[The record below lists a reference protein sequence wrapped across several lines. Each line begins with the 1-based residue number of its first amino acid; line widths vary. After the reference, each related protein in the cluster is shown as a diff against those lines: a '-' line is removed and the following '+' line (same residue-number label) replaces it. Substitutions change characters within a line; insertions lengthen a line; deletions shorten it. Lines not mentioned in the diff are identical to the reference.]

1 MVAMC
6 SETTFEQSMA
16 NSKPKSYA
24 YNNKKP
30 TKTNEQLVAEIESL
44 FGEPYVNLKKLIPA
58 AAALE
63 FKHLTVPSYRNKL
76 LRARIK
82 YHQKSGH
89 LSTGESI
96 ARGELAD
103 WIHRDNSFKKLNSI
117 TAIVNARPDKIVLTG
132 ITMRTV
138 VGQVRVATKP
148 DPDNFEDALAAYIE
162 SDFEVHRLMVENSN
176 LKRQLETLQAE
187 KEKRAESNR
196 ENARKTRRKRS

>member
-1 MVAMC
+1 MC

-16 NSKPKSYA
+16 NAKPKSYA

-30 TKTNEQLVAEIESL
+30 SKTNEQLVAEIESL
-44 FGEPYVNLKKLIPA
+44 FGDPYVNLKKFIPA

-76 LRARIK
+76 LRVKIK

-89 LSTGESI
+89 LATGESI

-103 WIHRDNSFKKLNSI
+103 WIHRNDSFKKLNSI
-117 TAIVNARPDKIVLTG
+117 PAIVSARPNKIVLTG
-132 ITMRTV
+132 VTMGTV
-138 VGQVRVATKP
+138 IGQVRVATKP
-148 DPDNFEDALAAYIE
+148 DPNNFEAALAAYIE

-176 LKRQLETLQAE
+176 LKQQLGKLLAE
-187 KEKRAESNR
+187 KQKRAESNR
-196 ENARKTRRKRS
+196 ENARQTRRKRN

>member
-1 MVAMC
+1 
-6 SETTFEQSMA
+6 MA
-16 NSKPKSYA
+16 NSNPRRYA
-24 YNNKKP
+24 YSNKTP
-30 TKTNEQLVAEIESL
+30 TKSNEQLETEIESL
-44 FGEPYVNLKKLIPA
+44 FCDPYVNLRKFIPA

-103 WIHRDNSFKKLNSI
+103 WIHRDNSFKKLNTI

-138 VGQVRVATKP
+138 IGQVRVATKP
-148 DPDNFEDALAAYIE
+148 DPENFEDALAAYIE

-176 LKRQLETLQAE
+176 LKQQLEKLLAE
-187 KEKRAESNR
+187 KQKRAESNR
-196 ENARKTRRKRS
+196 ENARQTRRKRN

>member
-1 MVAMC
+1 MAP
-6 SETTFEQSMA
+6 ETPLELSVA
-16 NSKPKSYA
+16 NSNPRRYA
-24 YNNKKP
+24 YSNKTP
-30 TKTNEQLVAEIESL
+30 TKSNEQLETEIESL
-44 FGEPYVNLKKLIPA
+44 FCDPYVNLRKFIPA

-103 WIHRDNSFKKLNSI
+103 WIHRDNSFKKLNTI

-138 VGQVRVATKP
+138 IGQVRVATKP
-148 DPDNFEDALAAYIE
+148 DPENFEDALAAYIE

-176 LKRQLETLQAE
+176 LKHQLEKLLAE

-196 ENARKTRRKRS
+196 ENARQTRRKRN

>member
-1 MVAMC
+1 
-6 SETTFEQSMA
+6 MA

-30 TKTNEQLVAEIESL
+30 SKTNEQLVAEIESL
-44 FGEPYVNLKKLIPA
+44 FGDPYVNLKKFIPA

-76 LRARIK
+76 LRVRIK

-96 ARGELAD
+96 ARSELAD
-103 WIHRDNSFKKLNSI
+103 WIHRDNSFKKLNNIPSI
-117 TAIVNARPDKIVLTG
+117 VSARPDKIVLTG
-132 ITMRTV
+132 VATRTEI
-138 VGQVRVATKP
+138 GQVRVVTKP
-148 DPDNFEDALAAYIE
+148 DPDNFDAALAAYIE

-176 LKRQLETLQAE
+176 LKQQLEKLQAA
-187 KEKRAESNR
+187 KQKRAESNR
-196 ENARKTRRKRS
+196 ENARRSRRKRN